1 MRIRFR
7 NLNFRMKEIG
17 IAAQYRAGEKI
28 ILQGRPNHYFFLI
41 MSGRVGV
48 FSAGRGPEIQ
58 LAGLF
63 PGEYFGEM
71 SCLTGEVSSATYS
84 ALDEVTLLR
93 TDREG
98 LLKLLGELPDFNRHI
113 VETFCSVVKGGSREA
128 GVPPFSP
135 GDAGGRDHGGPGDNP
150 APFRRAPGRPGIGL
164 ALGAGVV
171 RGMAHIGVIRS
182 LQKHGIPVDMVAGT
196 SAGALVGACLA
207 AGLTV
212 DRMEEIA
219 KSLRWSKIAAP
230 VLPPGRAFLNNE
242 KLGQLVDRVISG
254 KTFSQLN
261 IPFAVV
267 AADTCTGEEVVI
279 REGRVAD
286 AVRASTAIP
295 AIFEPVKLGDRV
307 LMDGAVL
314 NMVPASVCR
323 SMGADIVVAVSV
335 SDFHFQPGSPRN
347 MIMAILR
354 YTDMMLK
361 RQVALS
367 QNQWADIVISVER
380 PDLSGYNFR
389 EARQFIREGERA
401 ANSVIPR
408 IKSLISS
415 WRC

>member
-1 MRIRFR
+1 
-7 NLNFRMKEIG
+7 
-17 IAAQYRAGEKI
+17 
-28 ILQGRPNHYFFLI
+28 
-41 MSGRVGV
+41 
-48 FSAGRGPEIQ
+48 
-58 LAGLF
+58 
-63 PGEYFGEM
+63 
-71 SCLTGEVSSATYS
+71 
-84 ALDEVTLLR
+84 
-93 TDREG
+93 
-98 LLKLLGELPDFNRHI
+98 
-113 VETFCSVVKGGSREA
+113 
-128 GVPPFSP
+128 
-135 GDAGGRDHGGPGDNP
+135 
-150 APFRRAPGRPGIGL
+150 
-164 ALGAGVV
+164 
-171 RGMAHIGVIRS
+171 
-182 LQKHGIPVDMVAGT
+182 
-196 SAGALVGACLA
+196 
-207 AGLTV
+207 
-212 DRMEEIA
+212 MEEIA